1 MTTTLPDR
9 AHTSMNAADMAEKLW
24 NDPRWRGFRI
34 EAYGGRVVLNPPPDG
49 GHAVALSE
57 IMKLAFATY
66 DDRLELPGV
75 TLVQGLALAL
85 PGGNGEYVIPDLSI
99 VDADFRKHQRPN
111 NLYPGHVFRAVIE
124 ITSGN
129 WIDDV
134 EAKPGLYAEAGV
146 PAYVIGDRMHG
157 VVRVLSRPEEGEYL
171 NVATCKPGETFT
183 LPGDLPAE
191 IPVDLVLRD

>member
-1 MTTTLPDR
+1 MTMTLPDR
-9 AHTSMNAADMAEKLW
+9 AHTSMSAVEMAEALW

-49 GHAVALSE
+49 GHALALSE
-57 IMKLAFATY
+57 IMQLAFTKY
-66 DDRLELPGV
+66 VDRLEQQSLK
-75 TLVQGLALAL
+75 LVQGIGLAL
-85 PGGNGEYVIPDLSI
+85 PSGDGEYVIPDLAI
-99 VDADFRKHQRPN
+99 VDADFRKHQRPK
-111 NLYPGHVFRAVIE
+111 NLYPGHVFRAVVE

-171 NVATCKPGETFT
+171 NVATCKPGETFI

-191 IPVDLVLRD
+191 IPVSLVLQD